1 MKSHYISMKKV
12 KDPLGFELETFRLQV
27 KYQTH
32 YATVSY
38 ISHVLTRYLSNS
50 LYIIFR
56 DCPES
61 VRVLCRKMSKNNEC
75 QFNVVYQYHLDS
87 I

>member
-38 ISHVLTRYLSNS
+38 IISRVDK
-50 LYIIFR
+50 IF
-56 DCPES
+56 
-61 VRVLCRKMSKNNEC
+61 VK
-75 QFNVVYQYHLDS
+75 
-87 I
+87 